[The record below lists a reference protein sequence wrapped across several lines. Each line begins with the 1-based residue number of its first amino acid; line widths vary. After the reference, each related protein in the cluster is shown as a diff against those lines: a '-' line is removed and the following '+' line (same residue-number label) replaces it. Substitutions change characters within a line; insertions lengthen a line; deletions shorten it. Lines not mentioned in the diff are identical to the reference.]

1 MGIIIGLVVTFG
13 CVLGGYMAMGGY
25 VKVLWQPFEVVI
37 IVGAAIG
44 IFIVANTMSAIKDTG
59 KAVME
64 ALTNKVPGSDD
75 YLELLGLLH
84 RLMRELKSKP
94 RNEVEA
100 HIDNPEES
108 DIFAEYPAVLDR
120 EDLTNFICD
129 YVRLIIV
136 GNARP
141 HEVEALMEEE
151 IATIK
156 GDKLKPY
163 QALQNS
169 SDGLPAIGIVAAI
182 LGVIKAMG
190 AIDQS
195 PEILGGLIAAA
206 LVGSFLGIF
215 LAYAVVGPIATKVKG
230 VREKGI
236 RLYYVA
242 KQTLI
247 AYMNGSMPQVAL
259 EFGRKTISA
268 YYRPSLEDVEE
279 EAGRANEAQAA

>member
-1 MGIIIGLVVTFG
+1 MGIIIGLIVTFG

-44 IFIVANTMSAIKDTG
+44 IFLVANTMSAIKDSG
-59 KAVME
+59 KAMME
-64 ALTNKVPGSDD
+64 ALTNKVPSNDD

-94 RNEVEA
+94 RNEVEG

-108 DIFAEYPAVLDR
+108 DIFAEYPLVLAR

-169 SDGLPAIGIVAAI
+169 ADGLPAIGIVAAI
-182 LGVIKAMG
+182 LGVIMEHFTAGRPVLIEQEDAAG
-190 AIDQS
+190 A
-195 PEILGGLIAAA
+195 
-206 LVGSFLGIF
+206 
-215 LAYAVVGPIATKVKG
+215 
-230 VREKGI
+230 
-236 RLYYVA
+236 
-242 KQTLI
+242 
-247 AYMNGSMPQVAL
+247 
-259 EFGRKTISA
+259 
-268 YYRPSLEDVEE
+268 EE
-279 EAGRANEAQAA
+279 EDDDEVVLQIKELLDTRVRPAVAQDGGDIIFHGFEEGIVYLAMQGACSGCPSSTATLKMGIENMLRHYIPEVVEVRAVM